1 MPATTAANNS
11 STQHSSSTAACSL
24 PDSSSLPS
32 LDAIIEELIT
42 LQQDAKAIET
52 RRKSLSLAL
61 DQLVEEGAAE
71 EQIAWGDYKLTRRQ
85 RKSYT
90 YPDYISEEREQLRA
104 REQLSV
110 ALGEATLNVTTFW
123 ELRSASKAQ
132 GN

>member
-1 MPATTAANNS
+1 MSATTAASNS
-11 STQHSSSTAACSL
+11 STQDSSSTVACSSQPL
-24 PDSSSLPS
+24 SSLPS

-42 LQQDAKAIET
+42 LQQNAKAIET
-52 RRKSLSLAL
+52 RRKSLSQAL

-90 YPDYISEEREQLRA
+90 YPDYITEERDQLKA

-110 ALGEATLNVTTFW
+110 ALGEATLSVTTFW
-123 ELRSASKAQ
+123 ELRGSAK
-132 GN
+132 